1 MSIWPGALDFDPDP
15 DSPIST
21 AERNAIKAL
30 QLQLQRMLIRQPN
43 QSPGIGGTATP
54 DMAAGW
60 KLRVNCPNGAV
71 TIANPLNAQQGDEL
85 TLALQSGGGS
95 TAVIWGNKY
104 LKAGGV
110 APTLSSVVGA
120 IDVVT
125 FSYDSN
131 VDRWLQMTT
140 PVLAIA

>member
-1 MSIWPGALDFDPDP
+1 MSIWPGALDFNPDP
-15 DSPIST
+15 DAPLST

-30 QLQLQRMLIRQPN
+30 QLQLQRMLTRQPN
-43 QSPGIGGTATP
+43 AVPGVGGTATP
-54 DMAAGW
+54 DMAQGW
-60 KLRVNCPNGAV
+60 KLRVNMPAGNI
-71 TIANPLNAQQGDEL
+71 TIANPLNPQQGDML
-85 TLALQSGGGS
+85 TLAIVQDSVGGRVV
-95 TAVIWGNKY
+95 TWGGKY
-104 LKAGGV
+104 LKSTL
-110 APTLSSVVGA
+110 TLSVTANA